1 MSIFP
6 FENWQMAA
14 IIAEGR
20 DVGEPAP
27 VVYVSGEEVSLLLL
41 IIAFSFKAWLCHAVF
56 IFQLYNSIHHMFSFY
71 FLFFFI
77 YKNNNF
83 FY

>member
-41 IIAFSFKAWLCHAVF
+41 IIAFSFKA
-56 IFQLYNSIHHMFSFY
+56 
-71 FLFFFI
+71 
-77 YKNNNF
+77 
-83 FY
+83 